1 MDERAEALVASTI
14 DHLGNPSLSVAEIE
28 AAVLALADRDV
39 MLARRL
45 IDVVPE
51 GFGLVLISHI
61 QGADGM
67 QLPTTF
73 SVQNAAG
80 DWVEFPLQRE
90 PIFVAAVLAAQQ
102 MFHTGPRLQFQTV
115 TDRSALLNTVNN
127 ALNEGGSLEGSSL
140 GGPSFLGIP
149 AAIYA
154 EGLPAA
160 VASTTRQ

>member
-1 MDERAEALVASTI
+1 M
-14 DHLGNPSLSVAEIE
+14 
-28 AAVLALADRDV
+28 
-39 MLARRL
+39 
-45 IDVVPE
+45 
-51 GFGLVLISHI
+51 
-61 QGADGM
+61 
-67 QLPTTF
+67 
-73 SVQNAAG
+73 
-80 DWVEFPLQRE
+80 
-90 PIFVAAVLAAQQ
+90 LAAQQ